1 MRTASKVAILC
12 VAVLVGTITTTVHA
26 GLTVDGRYDPGE
38 GYSQLYT
45 VNLEVEGPKKTPNI
59 AADDGILRLHQDAIT
74 GDLFA
79 NFTVPL
85 TLVDNTYGVN
95 SIGYPKHHN
104 FSDLLGSDKAR
115 FAITDG
121 SGEVVFDFTM
131 DYISEYGTSGT
142 KGHKGKKGSGG
153 GDSFASLGVTGSDGE
168 VHLGSADSLLAWGT
182 SLDYN
187 INTLGYALTQDS
199 PATDVGYTE
208 NPNFAGWLYEVTY
221 EFQIDGSLFAANGF
235 GALTIPIVHVS
246 PNKVGKNK
254 VYTDVNVVPAPGA
267 LLLGSIG
274 LSCVSWLRRR
284 KNL

>member
-1 MRTASKVAILC
+1 MKAASKAAILC
-12 VAVLVGTITTTVHA
+12 AAILLGGQLTMVNA
-26 GLTVDGRYDPGE
+26 GPTVDGRYDPGE

-59 AADDGILRLHQDAIT
+59 AADDGILRLHQDPVS

-79 NFTVPL
+79 SFTQPL

-104 FSDLLGSDKAR
+104 FGDLLGSDKAR

-131 DYISEYGTSGT
+131 DYISKYDTSGT
-142 KGHKGKKGSGG
+142 NGY
-153 GDSFASLGVTGSDGE
+153 ASLGITGGDGE
-168 VHLGSADSLLAWGT
+168 VHVGSADSLLAWGT

-187 INTLGYALTQDS
+187 FNTLGHVLTQDS
-199 PATDVGYTE
+199 PATDTDYTE
-208 NPNFAGWLYEVTY
+208 NPNFPNWLYEVTY
-221 EFQIDGSLFAANGF
+221 EFQIDGSLFTNNGF
-235 GALTIPIVHVS
+235 SALTIPIVHVS

-254 VYTDVNVVPAPGA
+254 VYTEVTTTIPAPGA
-267 LLLGSIG
+267 LILGSIG
-274 LSCVSWLRRR
+274 ASFVSWLRRR
-284 KNL
+284 RTL

>member
-1 MRTASKVAILC
+1 MRAARKVTILC
-12 VAVLVGTITTTVHA
+12 VAVLMGTITTTVHA
-26 GLTVDGRYDPGE
+26 GLTVDGHYDPGE

-45 VNLEVEGPKKTPNI
+45 VNLKVEGPKKTPNI
-59 AADDGILRLHQDAIT
+59 GADDGILRLHQDPVT

-79 NFTVPL
+79 NFTLPL

-115 FAITDG
+115 FAITDR

-131 DYISEYGTSGT
+131 DYISEYGTSG
-142 KGHKGKKGSGG
+142 G
-153 GDSFASLGVTGSDGE
+153 FASLGATGSDGE
-168 VHLGSADSLLAWGT
+168 VHVGSAGNLLAWGT
-182 SLDYN
+182 SLAYN
-187 INTLGYALTQDS
+187 INTLGHALTQDS

-208 NPNFAGWLYEVTY
+208 NPNFPGWLFEVTY

-235 GALTIPIVHVS
+235 GGLTIPIVHVS

-267 LLLGSIG
+267 FMLGSIG

-284 KNL
+284 RNL